1 MAALYK
7 VEERQLLLL
16 ISPKISQIFDE
27 LTVENMSNSA
37 GWFSDQQIQK
47 FKNSFW
53 VNLNAAFKYTKEL
66 DTSSICLTLIYLRLF
81 NQRILLGGEGA
92 KTPPY
97 LTPKSKVM
105 GTPNLIC
112 GLAFTKIFWKN

>member
-7 VEERQLLLL
+7 FEERQFLLL

-47 FKNSFW
+47 FKNSF
-53 VNLNAAFKYTKEL
+53 
-66 DTSSICLTLIYLRLF
+66 
-81 NQRILLGGEGA
+81 
-92 KTPPY
+92 
-97 LTPKSKVM
+97 
-105 GTPNLIC
+105 
-112 GLAFTKIFWKN
+112 